1 MTDDTRRPGDDD
13 PDDED
18 DVHVLEEPEGASYD
32 DILRELEE
40 AAGNDDSDAEAG
52 VQLVDEA
59 PKPALEADQL
69 AAERSELHDRWLRT
83 RADFDNYRKR
93 AERDRRDTYDQAVNA
108 TVRSFLPVIDNLD
121 RALESARQHDAAG
134 GIVEGIEMI
143 RLQLDEILH
152 SLGVDSVDPLGES
165 FDPELHE
172 AIAREE
178 RDDVAPHQII
188 DVIQK
193 GYKLRGKLVRPAMV
207 RVAVGA
213 DRESDESEDQ
223 P

>member
-1 MTDDTRRPGDDD
+1 MTDDTRRPDGDD
-13 PDDED
+13 PDDD
-18 DVHVLEEPEGASYD
+18 DDIHVLEEPEGESYD

-40 AAGNDDSDAEAG
+40 SGGEADSDGETG
-52 VQLVDEA
+52 VQPIDEA
-59 PKPALEADQL
+59 PKPALAADQL

-93 AERDRRDTYDQAVNA
+93 AERDKRDSYDQAVIA
-108 TVRSFLPVIDNLD
+108 TVRSFLPVVDNLD
-121 RALESARQHDAAG
+121 RALESARQHEAAG
-134 GIVEGIEMI
+134 AIVEGIEMI
-143 RLQLDEILH
+143 RLQLDEILL
-152 SLGVDSVDPLGES
+152 SVGVESVDPLGES

-178 RDDVAPHQII
+178 RDDVAPHQIV

-193 GYKLRGKLVRPAMV
+193 GYKLRGRLVRPAMV

-213 DRESDESEDQ
+213 DRDSDENEDQ